1 MSDGLVLVVGG
12 TGTLGSKV
20 VDRLLARGKR
30 VRALVRPTSQ
40 TKRLDAAGVELA
52 TGDLLEPESLRRAL
66 DGVDAV
72 VTSAAGYTRHTPG
85 DTIET
90 DRTGNL
96 NLIDAAAEVGVRRFV
111 LTSILTCDQTPDV
124 PHFWAKKLTE
134 DALAER
140 GVPFVALRPGA
151 FVDDFG
157 MWGGDGFAAGSITT
171 VGDSTVP
178 LTRVYTPD
186 LADNLAAAIDAD
198 ISTSERIDIG
208 WDRPLSARELVEI
221 AGRILGRDLELVELD
236 PAQIRFPGMSDE
248 ARTDLVAMFEYFR
261 SGRYVADTRRQA
273 EVFGSVPVAEDTMR
287 RRLAALGHIG

>member
-1 MSDGLVLVVGG
+1 M
-12 TGTLGSKV
+12 
-20 VDRLLARGKR
+20 
-30 VRALVRPTSQ
+30 
-40 TKRLDAAGVELA
+40 
-52 TGDLLEPESLRRAL
+52 
-66 DGVDAV
+66 
-72 VTSAAGYTRHTPG
+72 
-85 DTIET
+85 
-90 DRTGNL
+90 
-96 NLIDAAAEVGVRRFV
+96 
-111 LTSILTCDQTPDV
+111 
-124 PHFWAKKLTE
+124 
-134 DALAER
+134 
-140 GVPFVALRPGA
+140 
-151 FVDDFG
+151 
-157 MWGGDGFAAGSITT
+157 
-171 VGDSTVP
+171 GDSTVP

>member
-1 MSDGLVLVVGG
+1 MLGGQVVE
-12 TGTLGSKV
+12 
-20 VDRLLARGKR
+20 RLIARGKR
-30 VRALVRPTSQ
+30 VRALVRPTSHTGPLVDQ
-40 TKRLDAAGVELA
+40 GVELA
-52 TGDLLEPESLRRAL
+52 TGDLLEPISLRRAL

-72 VTSAAGYTRHTPG
+72 VTSAAGYTGHTPG

-96 NLIDAAAEVGVRRFV
+96 NLINEAAKAGVRRFV
-111 LTSILTCDQTPDV
+111 LTSILTCDQTPEI
-124 PHFWAKKLTE
+124 PHFWAKKLAE

-157 MWGGDGFAAGSITT
+157 MWGGDGFVAGRVTT
-171 VGDSTVP
+171 MGDSTVP

-186 LADNLAAAIDAD
+186 LADNLAAAVDAD
-198 ISTSERIDIG
+198 VSTSERIDIG
-208 WDRPLSARELVEI
+208 WDRPLSARELVET
-221 AGRILGRDLELVELD
+221 AGRILGRNLELVELD
-236 PAQIRFPGMSDE
+236 AAQLRIPGMSDA
-248 ARTDLVAMFEYFR
+248 ARTDLMAMFEYFR
-261 SGRYVADTRRQA
+261 SGHYVADTRRQA